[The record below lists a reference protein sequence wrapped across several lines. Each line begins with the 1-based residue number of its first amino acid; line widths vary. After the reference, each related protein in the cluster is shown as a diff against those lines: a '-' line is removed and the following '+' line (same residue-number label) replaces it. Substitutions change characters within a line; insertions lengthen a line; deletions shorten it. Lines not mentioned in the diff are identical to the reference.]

1 MKSRLI
7 INIKELLQAEPDR
20 SMRGVAPEIRKGVAQ
35 GFVPSVR
42 NAYLLIED
50 GRIADYGQMHEL
62 DLSGSR
68 YKNIEISDVAGSIVL
83 PAFCDAHTHIVYAGS
98 REQEFVDKIN
108 GLSYKEIA
116 ARGGGILNSSALLH
130 NTSED
135 ELYLSAMKRIG
146 EIKAQ
151 GTGAV
156 EIKSGYGL
164 SVEDELKML
173 RVIRRIKETAGIPV
187 RSTFLGAHA
196 YPMRDVDNR
205 QGYIDEIVN
214 VMIPAVAADGLA
226 DYIDAFCED
235 GFFSVEDC
243 SRIFEAGVK
252 HGMRVKVHA
261 NQMGMTGGVE
271 VGVKYNAISVDHLE
285 SAGYEQIKVLQ
296 RSGTIAGLLP
306 GATFFLNMAYAPAR
320 KIIDAGVPVMLASN
334 YNPGSCPSGDIRFEM
349 SLACIALKMNPYE
362 ALNACTINAAYAM
375 DLQDELGS
383 ITIGK
388 RANLIIT
395 KPVTSFYFIPYS
407 FTSPWIK
414 EVVIS

>member
-196 YPMRDVDNR
+196 YPMRYVDNR
-205 QGYIDEIVN
+205 QGYLDEIVN

-395 KPVTSFYFIPYS
+395 KPVMSFDFIPYS

>member
-196 YPMRDVDNR
+196 YPMRYVDNR

-243 SRIFEAGVK
+243 SRIFETGVK

-395 KPVTSFYFIPYS
+395 KPVTSFDFIPYS

>member
-196 YPMRDVDNR
+196 YPMRYVDNR

-271 VGVKYNAISVDHLE
+271 VSVKYNAISVDHLE

-395 KPVTSFYFIPYS
+395 KPVTSFDFIPYS

>member
-196 YPMRDVDNR
+196 YPMRYVDNR

-395 KPVTSFYFIPYS
+395 KPVTSFDFIPYS
-407 FTSPWIK
+407 FTSPWMK
-414 EVVIS
+414 EGGIS

>member
-196 YPMRDVDNR
+196 YPMRYLDNR

-285 SAGYEQIKVLQ
+285 SAGDEQIKVLQ

-395 KPVTSFYFIPYS
+395 EPVTSFDFIPYS

>member
-35 GFVPSVR
+35 GFVPSVK

-196 YPMRDVDNR
+196 YPMRYVDNR

-395 KPVTSFYFIPYS
+395 KPVTSFDFIPYS

>member
-196 YPMRDVDNR
+196 YPMRYVDNR
-205 QGYIDEIVN
+205 QWYIDEIVN

-395 KPVTSFYFIPYS
+395 KPVTSFDFIPYS

>member
-98 REQEFVDKIN
+98 RAQEFVDKIN

-196 YPMRDVDNR
+196 YPMRYVDNR

-395 KPVTSFYFIPYS
+395 KPVTSFDFIPYS

>member
-196 YPMRDVDNR
+196 YPMRYLDNR

-285 SAGYEQIKVLQ
+285 SAGDEQIKVLQ

-349 SLACIALKMNPYE
+349 SLACIVLKMNPYE

-395 KPVTSFYFIPYS
+395 EPVTSFDFIPYS

>member
-196 YPMRDVDNR
+196 YPMRYVDNR
-205 QGYIDEIVN
+205 QGYINEIVN

-395 KPVTSFYFIPYS
+395 KPVMSFDFIPYS

>member
-35 GFVPSVR
+35 GFVPSVK

-196 YPMRDVDNR
+196 YPMRYVDNR

-252 HGMRVKVHA
+252 HGMRVRVHA

-395 KPVTSFYFIPYS
+395 KPVTSFDFIPYS

>member
-196 YPMRDVDNR
+196 NPMRYVDNR

-285 SAGYEQIKVLQ
+285 SAGSEQIKVLQ

-395 KPVTSFYFIPYS
+395 KPVTSFDFIPYS

>member
-108 GLSYKEIA
+108 GLSFKEIA
-116 ARGGGILNSSALLH
+116 ARGGGLLNSSALLH

-196 YPMRDVDNR
+196 YPMRYVDNR

-395 KPVTSFYFIPYS
+395 KPVTSFDFIPYS

>member
-35 GFVPSVR
+35 GFVPSVK

-196 YPMRDVDNR
+196 YPMRYVDNR

-252 HGMRVKVHA
+252 HGMRVQVHA

-395 KPVTSFYFIPYS
+395 KPVTSFDFIPYS

>member
-196 YPMRDVDNR
+196 YPMRYVDNR

-395 KPVTSFYFIPYS
+395 KPVMSFDFIPYS

>member
-196 YPMRDVDNR
+196 YPMRYLDNR

-285 SAGYEQIKVLQ
+285 SAGDEQIKVLQ

-395 KPVTSFYFIPYS
+395 KPVTSFDFIPYS

-414 EVVIS
+414 GVVIS

>member
-62 DLSGSR
+62 DLSGRR

-196 YPMRDVDNR
+196 YPMRYVDNR

-395 KPVTSFYFIPYS
+395 KPVTSFDFIPYS

>member
-173 RVIRRIKETAGIPV
+173 RVIRSINETAGIPV

-196 YPMRDVDNR
+196 YPMRYVDNR

-395 KPVTSFYFIPYS
+395 KPVTSFDFIPYS

>member
-1 MKSRLI
+1 MIYNSLRNRPYLI
-7 INIKELLQAEPDR
+7 TGYLRPPAEIYLLHVCKELLVQSTQSAIDIR
-20 SMRGVAPEIRKGVAQ
+20 SYAHSRTGCPE
-35 GFVPSVR
+35 
-42 NAYLLIED
+42 
-50 GRIADYGQMHEL
+50 

-196 YPMRDVDNR
+196 YPMRYVDNR

-349 SLACIALKMNPYE
+349 YHKCGV
-362 ALNACTINAAYAM
+362 CH
-375 DLQDELGS
+375 GS
-383 ITIGK
+383 A
-388 RANLIIT
+388 R
-395 KPVTSFYFIPYS
+395 
-407 FTSPWIK
+407 
-414 EVVIS
+414 

>member
-196 YPMRDVDNR
+196 YPMRYVDNR

-296 RSGTIAGLLP
+296 RNGTIAGLLP

-395 KPVTSFYFIPYS
+395 KPVTSFDFIPYS

>member
-20 SMRGVAPEIRKGVAQ
+20 SMRGVAPEIRKGVAL

-196 YPMRDVDNR
+196 YPMRYVDNR

-395 KPVTSFYFIPYS
+395 KPVTSFDFIPYS

>member
-187 RSTFLGAHA
+187 RSIFLGAHA
-196 YPMRDVDNR
+196 YPMRYVDNR

-395 KPVTSFYFIPYS
+395 KPVTSFDFIPYS

>member
-196 YPMRDVDNR
+196 YPMRYVDNR

-285 SAGYEQIKVLQ
+285 SAGDEQIKVLQ

-395 KPVTSFYFIPYS
+395 KPVTSFDFIPYS

>member
-196 YPMRDVDNR
+196 YPMRYVDNR

-395 KPVTSFYFIPYS
+395 KPVTSFDFIPYS

>member
-20 SMRGVAPEIRKGVAQ
+20 SVRGVAPEIRKGVAQ

-196 YPMRDVDNR
+196 YPMRYVDNR

-395 KPVTSFYFIPYS
+395 KPVTSFDFIPYS

>member
-7 INIKELLQAEPDR
+7 INIKELLQAELDR

-196 YPMRDVDNR
+196 YPMRYVDNR

-261 NQMGMTGGVE
+261 NQMGVTGGVE

-395 KPVTSFYFIPYS
+395 KPVTSFDFIPYS

>member
-7 INIKELLQAEPDR
+7 VNIKELLQAEPDR

-50 GRIADYGQMHEL
+50 GRIADYGQMQEL

-68 YKNIEISDVAGSIVL
+68 YKNIDVSDVAGSIVL

-135 ELYLSAMKRIG
+135 ELYLSAMKRVE

-173 RVIRRIKETAGIPV
+173 RVIRRIRETAGIPV
-187 RSTFLGAHA
+187 KSTFLGAHA
-196 YPMRDVDNR
+196 YPMRYMNNR
-205 QGYIDEIVN
+205 QGYVDEIVN
-214 VMIPAVAADGLA
+214 VMIPAVAAEGLA

-243 SRIFEAGVK
+243 SRIFEAGIK
-252 HGMRVKVHA
+252 YGMRVKVHA

-285 SAGYEQIKVLQ
+285 SAGDEQIKVLQ
-296 RSGTIAGLLP
+296 RSGTIAGMLP
-306 GATFFLNMAYAPAR
+306 GATFFLNMAYAPVR

-395 KPVTSFYFIPYS
+395 EPVTSFDFIPYS

-414 EVVIS
+414 EVVLS

>member
-196 YPMRDVDNR
+196 YPMRYLDNR

-285 SAGYEQIKVLQ
+285 SAGDEQIKVLQ

-395 KPVTSFYFIPYS
+395 KPVTSFDFIPYS

>member
-62 DLSGSR
+62 DLSGRR

-196 YPMRDVDNR
+196 YPMRYVDNR

-261 NQMGMTGGVE
+261 NQM
-271 VGVKYNAISVDHLE
+271 ALDL
-285 SAGYEQIKVLQ
+285 
-296 RSGTIAGLLP
+296 
-306 GATFFLNMAYAPAR
+306 
-320 KIIDAGVPVMLASN
+320 
-334 YNPGSCPSGDIRFEM
+334 SC
-349 SLACIALKMNPYE
+349 
-362 ALNACTINAAYAM
+362 
-375 DLQDELGS
+375 
-383 ITIGK
+383 
-388 RANLIIT
+388 
-395 KPVTSFYFIPYS
+395 
-407 FTSPWIK
+407 
-414 EVVIS
+414 

>member
-35 GFVPSVR
+35 GFVPSVK

-164 SVEDELKML
+164 IVEDELKML

-196 YPMRDVDNR
+196 YPMRYVDNR

-395 KPVTSFYFIPYS
+395 KPVTSFDFIPYS